1 MNRNLTNDSQPKRAR
16 PLIAAIVVLAGG
28 ATLASPETLW
38 AQQSL
43 PFRPIGSPSAVDQTE
58 TARRQ
63 RANQNTVIQ
72 STVITPT
79 SYRSNTPSTNQSRTY
94 DPNVRQVAM
103 QSNGFSLP
111 GDMGGP
117 QTFTPPADSAPVP
130 TQPSFAAPP
139 LNNPPPSAALPNQG
153 AAQPNG
159 NVVVP
164 RTVAPGTVAPGNVAP
179 DNSLRNDSFSQG
191 RSLPQPSP
199 VPNDVLGGNPTFVP
213 NTIGPPP
220 TDYAPVPPPQ
230 LSNGGF
236 ATMSNCALIT
246 APSEYSAMSPYSGY
260 GYGQGC
266 AAPAGVTPV
275 NYIAPPAQIAA
286 PAAIP
291 ASVYPGVATVP
302 PVASTTLPAGPAG
315 ALIDFGQG
323 TNPVQV
329 GPGLW
334 GQPVAYVPGQ
344 GFRNWLRY
352 FSF

>member
-1 MNRNLTNDSQPKRAR
+1 MNRNLTNVSRPKHAR
-16 PLIAAIVVLAGG
+16 RLLVAIFVLAGG
-28 ATLASPETLW
+28 STLVSPEASW
-38 AQQSL
+38 AQQAL

-63 RANQNTVIQ
+63 RAAQ
-72 STVITPT
+72 STTVTPT
-79 SYRSNTPSTNQSRTY
+79 SYRSPQAQANGSRNY

-103 QSNGFSLP
+103 QSGGFALP
-111 GDMGGP
+111 GDIGGP
-117 QTFTPPADSAPVP
+117 QTFTPPTESQPVP
-130 TQPSFAAPP
+130 TQPSFGVPPMNNTAPP
-139 LNNPPPSAALPNQG
+139 IAGPPQG
-153 AAQPNG
+153 TLQPNG
-159 NVVVP
+159 SVAVP
-164 RTVAPGTVAPGNVAP
+164 ATVDPS
-179 DNSLRNDSFSQG
+179 NSLRGDSFSQG
-191 RSLPQPSP
+191 RSLPQPNT

-213 NTIGPPP
+213 NQIGPPP
-220 TDYAPVPPPQ
+220 SDYAPVPPPQ

-246 APSEYSAMSPYSGY
+246 QPSEYSAMSPYSGY

-266 AAPAGVTPV
+266 ASPGGVAPV
-275 NYIAPPAQIAA
+275 NYTAPPAQIAA

-291 ASVYPGVATVP
+291 ASVYPGLATVP
-302 PVASTTLPAGPAG
+302 PVGSTTLPAGPAG

-323 TNPVQV
+323 TNAVQV

>member
-16 PLIAAIVVLAGG
+16 KLIAAIVVLAGG

-63 RANQNTVIQ
+63 RANQ
-72 STVITPT
+72 STNITPT
-79 SYRSNTPSTNQSRTY
+79 SYRSTTGANNQSRGY

-111 GDMGGP
+111 GDVGGP

-139 LNNPPPSAALPNQG
+139 LNNPPPSAVSPNPG
-153 AAQPNG
+153 VTQPGG
-159 NVVVP
+159 NAVAPQNVVP
-164 RTVAPGTVAPGNVAP
+164 RNAVPRNAAPG
-179 DNSLRNDSFSQG
+179 NSLRNDDFSQG

-199 VPNDVLGGNPTFVP
+199 VPNDVLGGNPTFAP

-220 TDYAPVPPPQ
+220 SDYAPVPPPQ

-266 AAPAGVTPV
+266 AAPAGVSPV

-291 ASVYPGVATVP
+291 ASTYPGVATVP

-323 TNPVQV
+323 TNAVQV